1 MAVKTNKKEFT
12 LGLGMMVAFIVVL
25 VAMFFPIYHGH
36 NGLEYLDA
44 LYNSISK
51 GSAYYIPKV
60 QEEIAPFQGDEV
72 DLRFDVPDAA
82 RAEEVARQFNATGAM
97 VNVTGAEVHISGDLG
112 GIMAAILEDSE
123 SMYRNDSKAL
133 EAKYGI
139 EGRQALYNWWKA
151 IAGMDKDLTRQKRF
165 KEAKI
170 LDSVKAKA
178 LETAYNYYGIEAQRI
193 SDRWGIVIFS
203 LVFYV
208 VYTLWY
214 GFGIMFMFEG
224 SGMKL
229 EH

>member
-1 MAVKTNKKEFT
+1 MATKKNEFR
-12 LGLGMMVAFIVVL
+12 LGLGMIIVFIVVL

-60 QEEIAPFQGDEV
+60 KEEVAPLEGQRVEM
-72 DLRFDVPDAA
+72 RFTMPTAD
-82 RAEEVARQFNATGAM
+82 RAGEVARQFNAAGAL
-97 VNVTGAEVHISGDLG
+97 VNTDGATLKVSGDLG
-112 GIMAAILEDSE
+112 RIMGAILADADT
-123 SMYRNDSKAL
+123 MYRNEGQAL
-133 EAKYGI
+133 EARYGVD
-139 EGRQALYNWWKA
+139 GRQALYNWWQA
-151 IAGMDKDLTRQKRF
+151 IAGMDKALKRQKKF

-170 LDSVKAKA
+170 LDTVKAKA
-178 LETAYNYYGIEAQRI
+178 LETAYNYYGIEAQSI
-193 SDRWGIVIFS
+193 SDRWGVVIFS

-214 GFGIMFMFEG
+214 GFAVMFMFEG

>member
-1 MAVKTNKKEFT
+1 MAARKNEFK
-12 LGLGMMVAFIVVL
+12 LGLGMMVAFTAVL
-25 VAMFFPIYHGH
+25 VAMFFPIFKGH

-60 QEEIAPFQGDEV
+60 QEEVAPLEGENIEMTFTMPTAD
-72 DLRFDVPDAA
+72 
-82 RAEEVARQFNATGAM
+82 RATQVARQFNAAGTL
-97 VNVTGAEVHISGDLG
+97 VNIGGAELKVSGDLG
-112 GIMAAILEDSE
+112 RIMGAILADADT
-123 SMYRNDSKAL
+123 MYRNQGQVLQDR
-133 EAKYGI
+133 YGI
-139 EGRQALYNWWKA
+139 DGRQALYNWWQA
-151 IAGMDKDLTRQKRF
+151 IAGMDKALQRQKKF

-170 LDSVKAKA
+170 LDSVRSKAV
-178 LETAYNYYGIEAQRI
+178 ETAYNYYGIEAQRI
-193 SDRWGIVIFS
+193 SDRYGVVIFS

>member
-1 MAVKTNKKEFT
+1 MAAKKNEFR
-12 LGLGMMVAFIVVL
+12 LGLGMMVAFIAVL
-25 VAMFFPIYHGH
+25 VAMFFPIFKGH

-60 QEEIAPFQGDEV
+60 QEEVAPLEGETIEMTFTMPTAD
-72 DLRFDVPDAA
+72 
-82 RAEEVARQFNATGAM
+82 RATQVARQFNAAGAL
-97 VNVTGAEVHISGDLG
+97 VNVNDTELKVSGDLG
-112 GIMAAILEDSE
+112 RIMGTILVDADT
-123 SMYRNDSKAL
+123 MYRNDGQAL
-133 EAKYGI
+133 ETRYGI
-139 EGRQALYNWWKA
+139 DGRQALYNWWQA
-151 IAGMDKDLTRQKRF
+151 IAGMDKALKRQKQF
-165 KEAKI
+165 KAAKI
-170 LDSVKAKA
+170 LDTVRSKAV
-178 LETAYNYYGIEAQRI
+178 ETAYNYYGIEAQRI
-193 SDRWGIVIFS
+193 SDRYGVVTFS